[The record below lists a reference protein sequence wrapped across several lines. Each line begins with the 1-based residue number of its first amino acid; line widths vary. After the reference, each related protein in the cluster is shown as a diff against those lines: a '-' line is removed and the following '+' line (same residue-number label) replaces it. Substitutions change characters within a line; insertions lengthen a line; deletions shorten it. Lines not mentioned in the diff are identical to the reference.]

1 MKFEEARI
9 TGPMFKRN
17 LEAKLEMDI
26 FNQDLRPLLGDSVE
40 YHVNKAAE
48 VVTEKLLNIL

>member
-1 MKFEEARI
+1 
-9 TGPMFKRN
+9 MFKRN

-40 YHVNKAAE
+40 YHVNQAAE